1 MKYKIMVFDLDG
13 TLTNSEKK
21 ITPYTKEVLLRYQ
34 QSGGRVVLASGRPTY
49 GVAPLEEELSLD
61 RYGGFLL
68 SFNGGMITDCRTGKA
83 VYESSLNQEAVRRI
97 CDLSVEHGTALVS
110 YQDEW
115 LITEQP
121 DDFYILKESSINH
134 MEIKKVESLVDY
146 ITFPVTKC
154 LMTANSHH
162 LAQVEPKVREALG
175 TRFSVYRSEPYFLEI
190 MPENI
195 DKAAS
200 LQRLLNILKMNRE
213 SLAAFGDGFNDKSM
227 LAFAGLGVAMRN
239 AQEAVKAVADCVTLS
254 NDNEGV
260 AYMVNKLMEEEAE

>member
-1 MKYKIMVFDLDG
+1 M
-13 TLTNSEKK
+13 
-21 ITPYTKEVLLRYQ
+21 
-34 QSGGRVVLASGRPTY
+34 LASGRPTY
-49 GVAPLEEELSLD
+49 GVAPLG
-61 RYGGFLL
+61 RNCPWTGTGGFLL

-200 LQRLLNILKMNRE
+200 PAAATQYFEMNRE